1 MNKTINLAGCTSRN
15 TKDAILLL
23 HRHTPKRN
31 QWEIPG
37 GKQKTGESLQA
48 TATREVKE
56 ELGIVVEIQKEIGH
70 QKFIED
76 NQEYQYTWFEAKIS
90 SGRPEV
96 KEKEVFDKFKYFNLN
111 DLMQMKTQLSQ
122 NTFNYLKHV

>member
-48 TATREVKE
+48 TATRELKE
-56 ELGIVVEIQKEIGH
+56 ELGIVVEIQKEIGQ

-76 NQEYQYTWFEAKIS
+76 NQEYLYTWFEAKIS
-90 SGRPEV
+90 SGKPEL
-96 KEKEVFDKFKYFNLN
+96 KEKDVFDKLKYFRRN
-111 DLMQMKTQLSQ
+111 DLM
-122 NTFNYLKHV
+122 HVKNK